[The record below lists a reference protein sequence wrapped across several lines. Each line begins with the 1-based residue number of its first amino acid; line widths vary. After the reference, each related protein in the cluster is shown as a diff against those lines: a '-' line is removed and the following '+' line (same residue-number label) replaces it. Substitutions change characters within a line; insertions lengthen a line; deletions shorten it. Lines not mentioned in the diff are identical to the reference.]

1 MDKDLDEELFP
12 EDVQPPQQDEINE
25 GLSKLKKLF
34 AAVDATVISIIA
46 SPEAGKVTQD
56 KLEQA
61 PQTCKDSVNSTKTVT
76 PVLDHEDRDK
86 NFKDADPKESGE
98 DDLDKPN

>member
-12 EDVQPPQQDEINE
+12 EDDEPPQQDEINE

-46 SPEAGKVTQD
+46 SPAAGKATQD
-56 KLEQA
+56 KLEQS
-61 PQTCKDSVNSTKTVT
+61 PQTCKDSVTSKT
-76 PVLDHEDRDK
+76 PVPDHEDRQK
-86 NFKDADPKESGE
+86 NFKDADPKEPAGE
-98 DDLDKPN
+98 DYLDEPN